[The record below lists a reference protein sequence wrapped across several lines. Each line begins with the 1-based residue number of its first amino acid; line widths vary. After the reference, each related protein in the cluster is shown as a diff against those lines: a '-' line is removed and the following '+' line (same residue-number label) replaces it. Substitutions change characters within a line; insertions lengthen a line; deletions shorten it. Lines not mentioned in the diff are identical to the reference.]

1 MKTAI
6 YNIIIIMMR
15 YKLITN
21 PSKNGS
27 EHNFIINDDI
37 NDKYRPEYW
46 NKHTQTHQKRCIP
59 IT

>member
-37 NDKYRPEYW
+37 NDKYRPEY
-46 NKHTQTHQKRCIP
+46 
-59 IT
+59 